1 VALPDFLR
9 QIGSVTCS
17 AFDAVRHPVCL
28 SYNSVTA
35 AGMITLGVLTTAGIL
50 MIANRATRV

>member
-1 VALPDFLR
+1 MPDFLR

-17 AFDAVRHPVCL
+17 AFDAARYPVCL
-28 SYNSVTA
+28 TYNSVAA

-50 MIANRATRV
+50 IIANRATRV

>member
-1 VALPDFLR
+1 MPDFLR